1 MEFGHDLELGGGEA
15 FDELG
20 GVEGFGGGLIGH
32 VGGLDEGEGSPSG
45 LCDGLYEDR
54 GACETFFIRSGV
66 FHTGL

>member
-32 VGGLDEGEGSPSG
+32 VGGLDEGGGSPSVSGNG
-45 LCDGLYEDR
+45 LE
-54 GACETFFIRSGV
+54 GV
-66 FHTGL
+66 

>member
-32 VGGLDEGEGSPSG
+32 VGGLDEGGGSPSG
-45 LCDGLYEDR
+45 
-54 GACETFFIRSGV
+54 IV
-66 FHTGL
+66 